1 MHDGQ
6 GRRAALLLASVA
18 LVLASG
24 ASAQVPR
31 AALGRPAPADLIR
44 RLDRTVASDGRGLPA
59 GSGTVAAGHAIF
71 ADKCASCHG
80 EEGTGGA
87 AEPLVGGRGSLA
99 SAKPLKTVGSYWPY
113 ATTLFDYVRR
123 AMPLTAPRSLADRE
137 VYSLV
142 AYLLW
147 RNGIVAA
154 DTRLDR
160 KSLPRVRMPNRGG
173 FVSLEPHG
181 FDGNVERPGSKKL
194 QGDRP

>member
-1 MHDGQ
+1 MYDGP
-6 GRRAALLLASVA
+6 GRRAALLLAGVA

-24 ASAQVPR
+24 ASGQVPR

-44 RLDRTVASDGRGLPA
+44 RLDRTVASDGSGLPA
-59 GSGTVAAGHAIF
+59 GSGTVAAGRAIF

-80 EEGTGGA
+80 DGGTGGV

-123 AMPLTAPRSLADRE
+123 AMPLTSPRSLADPE
-137 VYSLV
+137 VYGLV
-142 AYLLW
+142 AFLLW
-147 RNGIVAA
+147 QNGIVAA

-160 KSLPRVRMPNRGG
+160 KSLPRVRMPNSDG
-173 FVSLEPHG
+173 FVGLEPYA
-181 FDGNVERPGSKKL
+181 FDGNVERVRSKKL
-194 QGDRP
+194 QGD